1 MFYIVLVK
9 PEEVYEVKA
18 SLDGNIHQHRFQ
30 LNYQI
35 SRSERVPL
43 AGSSAADKCV
53 GGITIQAV
61 FLWDLGQTFALHCK
75 LLLRG
80 PA

>member
-1 MFYIVLVK
+1 M
-9 PEEVYEVKA
+9 
-18 SLDGNIHQHRFQ
+18 
-30 LNYQI
+30 
-35 SRSERVPL
+35 PL